1 VITGQAFFGM
11 TFLVQRLT
19 GTSLVG
25 SMTASTLVIDGSA
38 GAAGW
43 DLRPY
48 PEQETGQEIGA
59 FMQKLLVSM
68 ALAATFGLGATAAF
82 AGTLDDVKA
91 KGFVQCGV
99 NTGLPGFG
107 NPDSTGKYT
116 GFDVDYCRAVSAAIF
131 GDPDKVKYTPLDG
144 TERFP
149 ALQSGEIDLLVRN
162 TTWTMSRD
170 TTLGFT
176 FAGVN
181 YYDGEGF
188 MVRKSANISSVKE
201 LDGATICVQGG
212 TDTVT
217 GLADYFKKHK
227 LNYTPLV
234 IDKLADVNAAYDA
247 GRCDALTTDR
257 SGLAANRLQM
267 KNPDEHVVLPEIISQ
282 EPLGPVVRN
291 NDVQWFQVVKWV
303 HNALLDAE
311 YLGVTQANVDE
322 QKSSE
327 DAAVQR
333 LLGVGDNDFGKSIG
347 LSKDWAYNIIKG
359 VGNYGEIYDRNIGP
373 DTPLG
378 LARGV
383 NAQWTD
389 GGIQYGIPIL

>member
-1 VITGQAFFGM
+1 
-11 TFLVQRLT
+11 
-19 GTSLVG
+19 
-25 SMTASTLVIDGSA
+25 
-38 GAAGW
+38 
-43 DLRPY
+43 
-48 PEQETGQEIGA
+48 
-59 FMQKLLVSM
+59 MQKLLIGL
-68 ALAATFGLGATAAF
+68 ALAASATLGLSVAAQ

-107 NPDSTGKYT
+107 NPDASGKYT

-149 ALQSGEIDLLVRN
+149 ALQSGEIYLLVSN

-188 MVRKSANISSVKE
+188 MVHKSLGVQHVKD
-201 LDGATICVQGG
+201 LAGATICVQGG

-217 GLADYFKKHK
+217 GLADYFKKNN
-227 LNYTPLV
+227 LQYTPLV
-234 IDKLADVNAAYDA
+234 IDKLADVNAAYEA

-267 KNPDEHVVLPEIISQ
+267 KNPDDHVILPEIISQ

-291 NDVQWFQVVKWV
+291 NDVQWFQIVKWV
-303 HNALLDAE
+303 SNALLDAE
-311 YLGVTQANVDE
+311 YLGVTQANVDDMKANS
-322 QKSSE
+322 QDS
-327 DAAVQR
+327 AVQR

-347 LSKDWAYNIIKG
+347 LDKAWAYNIIKG
-359 VGNYGEIYDRNIGP
+359 LGNYGEVYDRNLGP
-373 DTPLG
+373 KTPLG
-378 LARGV
+378 LERGV
-383 NAQWTD
+383 NAQWNN

>member
-1 VITGQAFFGM
+1 
-11 TFLVQRLT
+11 
-19 GTSLVG
+19 
-25 SMTASTLVIDGSA
+25 
-38 GAAGW
+38 
-43 DLRPY
+43 
-48 PEQETGQEIGA
+48 
-59 FMQKLLVSM
+59 MQKLLIGL
-68 ALAATFGLGATAAF
+68 ALAASATLGLSVAAQ

-107 NPDSTGKYT
+107 NPDASGKYT

-188 MVRKSANISSVKE
+188 MVHKSLGVQHVKD
-201 LDGATICVQGG
+201 LAGATICVQGG

-217 GLADYFKKHK
+217 GLADYFKKNN
-227 LNYTPLV
+227 LQYTPLV
-234 IDKLADVNAAYDA
+234 IDKLADVNAAYEA

-267 KNPDEHVVLPEIISQ
+267 KNPDDHVILPEIISQ

-291 NDVQWFQVVKWV
+291 NDVQWFQIVKWV
-303 HNALLDAE
+303 SNALLDAE
-311 YLGVTQANVDE
+311 YLGVTQANVDDVKANS
-322 QKSSE
+322 QDS
-327 DAAVQR
+327 AVQR

-347 LSKDWAYNIIKG
+347 LDKAWAYNIIRG
-359 VGNYGEIYDRNIGP
+359 LGNYGEVYDRNLGP
-373 DTPLG
+373 KTPLG
-378 LARGV
+378 LERGV
-383 NAQWTD
+383 NAQWNN

>member
-1 VITGQAFFGM
+1 
-11 TFLVQRLT
+11 
-19 GTSLVG
+19 
-25 SMTASTLVIDGSA
+25 
-38 GAAGW
+38 
-43 DLRPY
+43 
-48 PEQETGQEIGA
+48 
-59 FMQKLLVSM
+59 MQKLLIGL
-68 ALAATFGLGATAAF
+68 ALAASATLGLSVAAQ

-107 NPDSTGKYT
+107 NPDASGKYT

-188 MVRKSANISSVKE
+188 MVHKSLGVQHVKD
-201 LDGATICVQGG
+201 LAGATICVQGG

-217 GLADYFKKHK
+217 GLADYFKKNN
-227 LNYTPLV
+227 LQYTPLV
-234 IDKLADVNAAYDA
+234 IDKLADVNAAYEA

-267 KNPDEHVVLPEIISQ
+267 KNPDDHVILPEIISQ

-291 NDVQWFQVVKWV
+291 NDVQWFQIVKWV
-303 HNALLDAE
+303 SNALLDAE
-311 YLGVTQANVDE
+311 YLGVTQANVDDMKANS
-322 QKSSE
+322 QDS
-327 DAAVQR
+327 AVQR

-347 LSKDWAYNIIKG
+347 LDKAWAYNIIKG
-359 VGNYGEIYDRNIGP
+359 LGNYGEVYDRNLGP
-373 DTPLG
+373 KTPLG
-378 LARGV
+378 LERGV
-383 NAQWTD
+383 NAQWNN

>member
-1 VITGQAFFGM
+1 
-11 TFLVQRLT
+11 
-19 GTSLVG
+19 
-25 SMTASTLVIDGSA
+25 
-38 GAAGW
+38 
-43 DLRPY
+43 
-48 PEQETGQEIGA
+48 
-59 FMQKLLVSM
+59 MQKLLIGL
-68 ALAATFGLGATAAF
+68 ALAASATLGLSVAAQ

-107 NPDSTGKYT
+107 NPDASGKYT

-149 ALQSGEIDLLVRN
+149 ALQSCEIALLVRN
-162 TTWTMSRD
+162 TTGTISRD

-188 MVRKSANISSVKE
+188 MVHKSLGVQHVKD
-201 LDGATICVQGG
+201 LAGATICVQGG

-217 GLADYFKKHK
+217 GLADYFKKNN
-227 LNYTPLV
+227 LQYTPLV
-234 IDKLADVNAAYDA
+234 IDKLADVNAAYEA

-267 KNPDEHVVLPEIISQ
+267 KNPDDHVILPEIISQ

-291 NDVQWFQVVKWV
+291 NDVQWFQIVKWV
-303 HNALLDAE
+303 SNALLDAE
-311 YLGVTQANVDE
+311 YLGVTQANVDDMKANS
-322 QKSSE
+322 QDS
-327 DAAVQR
+327 AVQR

-347 LSKDWAYNIIKG
+347 LDKAWAYNIIKG
-359 VGNYGEIYDRNIGP
+359 LGNYGEVYDRNLGP
-373 DTPLG
+373 KTPLG
-378 LARGV
+378 LERGV
-383 NAQWTD
+383 NAQWNN

>member
-1 VITGQAFFGM
+1 
-11 TFLVQRLT
+11 
-19 GTSLVG
+19 
-25 SMTASTLVIDGSA
+25 
-38 GAAGW
+38 
-43 DLRPY
+43 
-48 PEQETGQEIGA
+48 
-59 FMQKLLVSM
+59 MQKLLVSL
-68 ALAATFGLGATAAF
+68 ALAATATFGLGAATAQ

-107 NPDSTGKYT
+107 NPDSSGNYT
-116 GFDVDYCRAVSAAIF
+116 GFDVDYCKAVAAAIF
-131 GDPDKVKYTPLDG
+131 GGDASKVKYTPLDG

-188 MVRKSANISSVKE
+188 MVRKSLGVAHVDE
-201 LDGATICVQGG
+201 LKGATICVQGG

-217 GLADYFKKHK
+217 GLADYFKKK
-227 LNYTPLV
+227 GLDYTPLV
-234 IDKLADVNAAYDA
+234 IDKLADVNAAYEA
-247 GRCDALTTDR
+247 SRCDALTTDR

-267 KNPDEHVVLPEIISQ
+267 KAPDEHMILPEVISQ

-291 NDVQWFQVVKWV
+291 NDVQWFQIVKWV
-303 HNALLDAE
+303 SNALLDAE
-311 YLGVTQANVDE
+311 YLGVNSTNLEEMKGTSD
-322 QKSSE
+322 S
-327 DAAVQR
+327 AVQR

-347 LSKDWAYNIIKG
+347 LSKDWAYNIIKA
-359 VGNYGEIYDRNIGP
+359 VGNYAEIYDRNIGP
-373 DTPLG
+373 NTPLG
-378 LARGV
+378 LDRGV
-383 NAQWTD
+383 NAQWND
-389 GGIQYGIPIL
+389 GGIQYGMPIL

>member
-1 VITGQAFFGM
+1 
-11 TFLVQRLT
+11 
-19 GTSLVG
+19 
-25 SMTASTLVIDGSA
+25 
-38 GAAGW
+38 
-43 DLRPY
+43 
-48 PEQETGQEIGA
+48 
-59 FMQKLLVSM
+59 MQKLLVSL
-68 ALAATFGLGATAAF
+68 ALAATATFGLGAVAAH
-82 AGTLDDVKA
+82 AGTLDDVKS
-91 KGFVQCGV
+91 KGVVQCGV

-107 NPDSTGKYT
+107 NPDASGKYT

-131 GDPDKVKYTPLDG
+131 GDPDKVKYVPLGG

-188 MVRKSANISSVKE
+188 MVRKSLGVAHVDE
-201 LDGATICVQGG
+201 LKGATICVQGG

-217 GLADYFKKHK
+217 GLADYFKKK
-227 LNYTPLV
+227 GLDYTPLV
-234 IDKLADVNAAYDA
+234 IDKLEDVNAAYDA

-267 KNPDEHVVLPEIISQ
+267 KVPDDHMILPEVISE

-291 NDVQWFQVVKWV
+291 NDVPWFKVVQWT
-303 HNALLDAE
+303 HYALLNAE
-311 YLGVTQANVDE
+311 YLGVTQANVDDML
-322 QKSSE
+322 KSS
-327 DAAVQR
+327 DSAIQR

-347 LSKDWAYNIIKG
+347 LNKDWAYQIIKAL
-359 VGNYGEIYDRNIGP
+359 GNYGEIYDRNLGP
-373 DTPLG
+373 KTPLG
-378 LARGV
+378 LERGV
-383 NAQWTD
+383 NALWNQ
-389 GGIQYGIPIL
+389 GGIQYGMPIL

>member
-1 VITGQAFFGM
+1 
-11 TFLVQRLT
+11 
-19 GTSLVG
+19 
-25 SMTASTLVIDGSA
+25 
-38 GAAGW
+38 
-43 DLRPY
+43 
-48 PEQETGQEIGA
+48 
-59 FMQKLLVSM
+59 MQKLLVSL
-68 ALAATFGLGATAAF
+68 ALAATATFGLGAATAQ

-107 NPDSTGKYT
+107 NPDSSGNYT
-116 GFDVDYCRAVSAAIF
+116 GFDVDYCKAVAAAIF
-131 GDPDKVKYTPLDG
+131 GGDASKVKYTPLDG

-188 MVRKSANISSVKE
+188 MVRKSLGVAHVDE
-201 LDGATICVQGG
+201 LKGATICVQGG

-217 GLADYFKKHK
+217 GLADYFKKK
-227 LNYTPLV
+227 GLDYTPLV
-234 IDKLADVNAAYDA
+234 IDKLADVNAAYEA
-247 GRCDALTTDR
+247 SRCDALTTDR

-267 KNPDEHVVLPEIISQ
+267 KAPDEHMILPEVISQ

-291 NDVQWFQVVKWV
+291 NDVQWFQIVKWV
-303 HNALLDAE
+303 SNALLDAE
-311 YLGVTQANVDE
+311 YLGVNSTNLE
-322 QKSSE
+322 EMKGSS
-327 DAAVQR
+327 DSAVQR

-347 LSKDWAYNIIKG
+347 LSKDWAYNIIKA
-359 VGNYGEIYDRNIGP
+359 VGNYAEIYDRNIGP
-373 DTPLG
+373 NTPLG
-378 LARGV
+378 LDRGV
-383 NAQWTD
+383 NAQWND
-389 GGIQYGIPIL
+389 GGIQYGMPIL

>member
-1 VITGQAFFGM
+1 
-11 TFLVQRLT
+11 
-19 GTSLVG
+19 
-25 SMTASTLVIDGSA
+25 
-38 GAAGW
+38 
-43 DLRPY
+43 
-48 PEQETGQEIGA
+48 
-59 FMQKLLVSM
+59 MQKLLVSL
-68 ALAATFGLGATAAF
+68 ALAATATLGLGAVAQ

-107 NPDSTGKYT
+107 NPDANGKYT

-149 ALQSGEIDLLVRN
+149 ALQSGEIDMLARN

-176 FAGVN
+176 FAGTS

-188 MVRKSANISSVKE
+188 MVRKSLGVQHVDE
-201 LDGATICVQGG
+201 LKGATICVQGG

-217 GLADYFKKHK
+217 GLADYFKKK
-227 LNYTPLV
+227 NLDYTPLV
-234 IDKLADVNAAYDA
+234 IDKLADVNAAYEA

-267 KNPDEHVVLPEIISQ
+267 KNPDEHMILPEIISQ

-291 NDVQWFQVVKWV
+291 NDVQWFKVVEWT
-303 HNALLDAE
+303 HFALLDAE
-311 YLGVTQANVDE
+311 YLGVTQANVDDMKANS
-322 QKSSE
+322 QDS
-327 DAAVQR
+327 AVQR

-347 LSKDWAYNIIKG
+347 LSKDWAYNIIKAL
-359 VGNYGEIYDRNIGP
+359 GNYGEIYDRNLGP
-373 DTPLG
+373 KTPLG
-378 LARGV
+378 LERGV
-383 NAQWTD
+383 NAQWNQ

>member
-1 VITGQAFFGM
+1 MKTRILAIG
-11 TFLVQRLT
+11 
-19 GTSLVG
+19 
-25 SMTASTLVIDGSA
+25 A
-38 GAAGW
+38 GA
-43 DLRPY
+43 
-48 PEQETGQEIGA
+48 
-59 FMQKLLVSM
+59 LLAVATSG
-68 ALAATFGLGATAAF
+68 LAH

-107 NPDSTGKYT
+107 NPDSSGKYT

-149 ALQSGEIDLLVRN
+149 ALQSAEIDLLVRN

-188 MVRKSANISSVKE
+188 MVRKNANIAHVKD

-217 GLADYFKKHK
+217 GLADYFKKNNLK
-227 LNYTPLV
+227 YTPLV

-267 KNPDEHVVLPEIISQ
+267 KNPDEHMILPDIISQ

-303 HNALLDAE
+303 SNALLDAE
-311 YLGVTQANVDE
+311 YLGVTQANVDD
-322 QKSSE
+322 QRANSQDS
-327 DAAVQR
+327 AVQR

-347 LSKDWAYNIIKG
+347 LSKDWAYNIIKAL
-359 VGNYGEIYDRNIGP
+359 GNYGEVYDRNIGP
-373 DTPLG
+373 KTPLG
-378 LARGV
+378 LERGV
-383 NAQWTD
+383 NAQWNQ